1 MKPMKDELR
10 RAFPRPDDRFCAC
23 VQDTLRDLNAQ
34 DAVNRSDLKERKILP
49 MKRSKFRTGAL
60 IAAAVLVLSTVAV
73 AAAGNQLG
81 LFDLFG
87 KNADKVLPEATEL
100 VQSAVPQQEE
110 AAPGAPV
117 TLALREAV
125 CDGNGV
131 TLAIGISPTDPHTLL
146 LGPDNLLSDPA
157 GNLGLDSAETIAQ
170 YAASHG
176 YTQFCRVSLFS
187 ESNPTLT
194 QIMDWQLEADGTLV
208 FLTSGSCTE
217 GSGAVP
223 VDIACTTYS
232 VNENDEPDEASR
244 SETHLTFTLDR
255 TAQNNSSITLTNPVV
270 FEKAGVTVHS
280 LQLTASPMG
289 LYYTMNCSITDQ
301 AAYDATDDFLDIDFL
316 DESGHSIDLAAN
328 GSSEIS
334 IPDADGNFTVI
345 GSLRAVETVPDHMTL
360 RARNYDTGE
369 VYGIAEMR

>member
-34 DAVNRSDLKERKILP
+34 AAAGRSDLKERKILS
-49 MKRSKFRTGAL
+49 MKRSKFRTGVL
-60 IAAAVLVLSTVAV
+60 IAAAVLVLSTVAA
-73 AAAGNQLG
+73 AAAGNKLG

-87 KNADKVLPEATEL
+87 SNADKILPEATEL
-100 VQSAVPQQEE
+100 VQTAVPQQGETV
-110 AAPGAPV
+110 PGAPV

-131 TLAIGISPTDPHTLL
+131 TLAIGVSPTDPHTLL

-157 GNLGLDSAETIAQ
+157 GNLGLDSTETIAQ

-176 YTQFCRVSLFS
+176 YMQFCRVSLFS
-187 ESNPTLT
+187 ESNPTLIESMT
-194 QIMDWQLEADGTLV
+194 WQLESDGTLV
-208 FLTSGSCTE
+208 FLNSGTCAE
-217 GSGAVP
+217 GSGTLP
-223 VDIACTTYS
+223 VDLACIAYP

-255 TAQNNSSITLTNPVV
+255 TEQNNSSVTLTNPVV

-280 LQLTASPMG
+280 LHLTASPMG
-289 LYYTMNCSITDQ
+289 LYYTMNCSITDK
-301 AAYDATDDFLDIDFL
+301 AAYAATDDFIDIYFL
-316 DESGHSIDLAAN
+316 DEIGSSIPLAAN
-328 GSSEIS
+328 GSSEFGF
-334 IPDADGNFTVI
+334 PDADGNFSIT

-369 VYGIAEMR
+369 IYGIAEMR

>member
-34 DAVNRSDLKERKILP
+34 AAANRSDLKERKILP

-87 KNADKVLPEATEL
+87 KNTDKVLPEATEL
-100 VQSAVPQQEE
+100 VQTAVPQQEE
-110 AAPGAPV
+110 TVPGAPV

-125 CDGNGV
+125 CDGSGV
-131 TLAIGISPTDPHTLL
+131 TLAIGVSPTDPHTLL
-146 LGPDNLLSDPA
+146 LGSDMVGDPA
-157 GNLGLDSAETIAQ
+157 GSLGLDSTETIAQ

-176 YTQFCRVSLFS
+176 YTQFCRISFFS
-187 ESNPTLT
+187 ESNPTL
-194 QIMDWQLEADGTLV
+194 IESMNWQLESDGTLV
-208 FLTSGSCTE
+208 FLTSGTCDE
-217 GSGAVP
+217 GSGALP
-223 VDIACTTYS
+223 VDIACTTYL
-232 VNENDEPDEASR
+232 VNENDEVDEASR
-244 SETHLTFTLDR
+244 TETHLTFTLDR
-255 TAQNNSSITLTNPVV
+255 TEQNNSSITLTNPVV

-301 AAYDATDDFLDIDFL
+301 TAYDATDDFLDIDFL
-316 DESGHSIDLAAN
+316 DESGNSIDLAAN
-328 GSSEIS
+328 GSSEIGF
-334 IPDADGNFTVI
+334 PDADGNFTI
-345 GSLRAVETVPDHMTL
+345 TGSLRAVETVPNHMTL